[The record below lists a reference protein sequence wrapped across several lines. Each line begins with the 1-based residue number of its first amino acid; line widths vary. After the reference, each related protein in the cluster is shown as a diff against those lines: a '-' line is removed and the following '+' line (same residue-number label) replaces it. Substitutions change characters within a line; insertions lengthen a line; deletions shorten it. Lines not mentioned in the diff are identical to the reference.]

1 MVAIILSLV
10 VELMCKWVNLAN
22 VSLTYP
28 PPPKKNPHL
37 TKTNTKQTNIKT
49 NKRQTTNNKQRQTD
63 ETKTNKNLTKK
74 KTTTK
79 VIA

>member
-28 PPPKKNPHL
+28 PPKKKP
-37 TKTNTKQTNIKT
+37 TP
-49 NKRQTTNNKQRQTD
+49 
-63 ETKTNKNLTKK
+63 NKN
-74 KTTTK
+74 
-79 VIA
+79 